1 MVGKSQQLFANVLNI
16 DLFVYSFGSVVSN
29 KTQANTASKSNGTGR
44 NMGGG
49 GEVGT
54 GSKKETADDREMT
67 ESKL

>member
-1 MVGKSQQLFANVLNI
+1 MEQEE
-16 DLFVYSFGSVVSN
+16 
-29 KTQANTASKSNGTGR
+29 TW
-44 NMGGG
+44 

>member
-1 MVGKSQQLFANVLNI
+1 MEQEETWGE
-16 DLFVYSFGSVVSN
+16 
-29 KTQANTASKSNGTGR
+29 
-44 NMGGG
+44 G